1 MNTRIFSPRTET
13 GRARS
18 SLTMIGA
25 VLGGMLGSAAI
36 VPLQGHSV
44 VGPWMIMFLG
54 FLVGGLI
61 GALVAPFASGLFR
74 RRNHYQ
80 AHRLSNMD
88 PVSGRSLRSNRDPAP
103 RVV

>member
-1 MNTRIFSPRTET
+1 MNTRIYSPRTET

-18 SLTMIGA
+18 SLTIIGA

-54 FLVGGLI
+54 FFVGGLI
-61 GALVAPFASGLFR
+61 GALVAPLASGLFSR
-74 RRNHYQ
+74 EKRYQ
-80 AHRLSNMD
+80 AHSLSSRD
-88 PVSGRSLRSNRDPAP
+88 SVSGRSVRSNRDPAP